1 MVKYLWCFWIR
12 ENTLIKNFGKK
23 IKKVKIIKAENVND
37 TFINI
42 LENIDCLIIDN
53 FENNIEQKFFILY
66 SINLNN

>member
-1 MVKYLWCFWIR
+1 M
-12 ENTLIKNFGKK
+12 
-23 IKKVKIIKAENVND
+23 KIIKAENVND

-53 FENNIEQKFFILY
+53 FENNIEQKIFILY